1 MAEGTLAE
9 LKRAILRYD
18 VEGAERWAR
27 QSVQEGIDPLEAIDA
42 MTAAI
47 REVGDGFGRGDLWLP
62 DLIGAANAMKQSA
75 PIIEEEIRRV
85 GLSRSSV
92 GSVVIGTVF
101 GDIHDI
107 GKNMVTTLLTANG
120 FTVHD
125 VGVNATSEELIAAV
139 QRHEPDILA
148 MSALMTMTSLE
159 QSKTIEGL
167 EKAGLRERVKVMVGG
182 AAITQS
188 FADDIG
194 ADGYDASATGAV
206 ALARRMLGADAE
218 GVAE

>member
-18 VEGAERWAR
+18 VEAAQRWAR
-27 QSVQEGIDPLEAIDA
+27 QSVQEGIDPLESIDA

-62 DLIGAANAMKQSA
+62 DLIGAANAMKHSA
-75 PIIEEEIRRV
+75 PIIEEEI
-85 GLSRSSV
+85 
-92 GSVVIGTVF
+92 

-107 GKNMVTTLLTANG
+107 GKNMVITLLTADG

-125 VGVNATSEELIAAV
+125 VGVNATAEELIAAV
-139 QRHEPDILA
+139 ERHEPDILA

-206 ALARRMLGADAE
+206 TLAQRLMGTNAE
-218 GVAE
+218 DPSECR